1 MSSPRSTDPIDG
13 SDPAEL
19 RREMLRLRDAALGDR
34 ARTEVLEQRVAEL
47 EGELHALGAHADELR
62 RRLDRSPVDRVRRL
76 LGRARRTV
84 RADG

>member
-47 EGELHALGAHADELR
+47 EGELHADELR